1 MVDQDIR
8 LTILI
13 QFEQDQQLPH
23 TKQQDLL
30 KTLQTPTTQ
39 TLTEKMRWVFLL
51 VLQHDPEDNAHALA
65 LLDQLTPLE
74 QHQLNPLVTLL
85 NDWLQERN
93 DDLIQKEQ
101 LNQNLQETQS
111 KNDRLEV
118 QIKELKNIEGQLVTK
133 PAPPP
138 TDANTPPSMVPAK
151 QN

>member
-1 MVDQDIR
+1 MVNYPDIR

-23 TKQQDLL
+23 TAQQELL
-30 KTLQTPTTQ
+30 KKLQTPPTQ

-51 VLQHDPEDNAHALA
+51 VLQHDPEANAHALA
-65 LLDQLTPLE
+65 LLDQLTPME

-93 DDLIQKEQ
+93 DNLIQKEQ
-101 LNQNLQETQS
+101 LNQNLQDAQS
-111 KNDRLEV
+111 KNDRLEG

-133 PAPPP
+133 PTPP
-138 TDANTPPSMVPAK
+138 TEENKPPSNK
-151 QN
+151 